1 MQFWIA
7 YNERLVSKT
16 EINWLGIILIS
27 CSGLLLII
35 CLIAGLA
42 VLYKYRS
49 EKRKWIDAFHMEL
62 NRVVPDSQIH
72 WRTVSHHFEPKSNT
86 SVKEVSDKSEFEY
99 MPFRSLH
106 KNTEPTKKITLSKG
120 IQSNLEMRKE
130 KVVPIAKI
138 IDDSSDR
145 IDLTKTTFVTIKDI
159 NDINANEDN
168 NIERIN
174 ANEDNSIE
182 RINTNEDNSIERI
195 IEVQMSEQT
204 QSIIRAIRNELTKFA
219 NNSMSFSPEDSII
232 SDSSETEMTI

>member
-1 MQFWIA
+1 MKSYSILKVMQFLIA
-7 YNERLVSKT
+7 YNEKLVSKT

-49 EKRKWIDAFHMEL
+49 EKRKWIDSFHMEL
-62 NRVVPDSQIH
+62 NRVVPDNQIH

-86 SVKEVSDKSEFEY
+86 SVKEVSDESEFEY

-106 KNTEPTKKITLSKG
+106 RNSEPTKKITLSKG

-138 IDDSSDR
+138 IDDNNSDG

-159 NDINANEDN
+159 NDINANE
-168 NIERIN
+168 E
-174 ANEDNSIE
+174 NSIP
-182 RINTNEDNSIERI
+182 RI

-204 QSIIRAIRNELTKFA
+204 QSIIRAIRNELTKFD
-219 NNSMSFSPEDSII
+219 NNSMSFSAQESII
-232 SDSSETEMTI
+232 SDSSEA